1 MGGSGRWSGAEKGGR
16 TPGQGQHVHTLCW
29 PVIGSESCF
38 APNTIQK
45 DFKVS
50 DVCSNPI
57 VVAEGRT
64 PGQEQNIEAKL
75 LSLQISYIVGITYVE
90 VSRNANNGE
99 TKRQKINYEANND
112 RNLTKLNTHC
122 LDLYQ
127 NEV

>member
-1 MGGSGRWSGAEKGGR
+1 MCSEDIAV
-16 TPGQGQHVHTLCW
+16 HVAMDNTL
-29 PVIGSESCF
+29 VINEVKTHHQDRLYCG
-38 APNTIQK
+38 I
-45 DFKVS
+45 
-50 DVCSNPI
+50 
-57 VVAEGRT
+57 
-64 PGQEQNIEAKL
+64 
-75 LSLQISYIVGITYVE
+75 YIYVE

>member
-1 MGGSGRWSGAEKGGR
+1 MFHLVIPPPA
-16 TPGQGQHVHTLCW
+16 TPRKPENRRLIFSTFNKF
-29 PVIGSESCF
+29 PKE
-38 APNTIQK
+38 
-45 DFKVS
+45 
-50 DVCSNPI
+50 
-57 VVAEGRT
+57 RR
-64 PGQEQNIEAKL
+64 
-75 LSLQISYIVGITYVE
+75 YVE

>member
-1 MGGSGRWSGAEKGGR
+1 MKAGR
-16 TPGQGQHVHTLCW
+16 TLLV
-29 PVIGSESCF
+29 CF
-38 APNTIQK
+38 
-45 DFKVS
+45 
-50 DVCSNPI
+50 
-57 VVAEGRT
+57 
-64 PGQEQNIEAKL
+64 L
-75 LSLQISYIVGITYVE
+75 YVE